1 MSRKK
6 SYEATTK
13 EEREAQRQKQL
24 ERMKLFEIFMVE
36 LGKWKIV
43 NWQVTDTD
51 MYLSAEDAE
60 KQFKIWLLK
69 NK

>member
-60 KQFKIWLLK
+60 KQFKIWLSK